1 MQVSEAVARAVALEC
16 PGTPI
21 FSLVGDANL
30 AIAGSFARDAHVR
43 QVMVRH
49 EGAAVAMAEGW
60 SRATGRVALASVTSG
75 PGLTHAATSLLAAS
89 RSRIPMV
96 IIAGAVPQQYPTGLQ
111 AMMNIDQRRLA
122 ESCEAE
128 YGAIRTAAGMR
139 EDLRSAFYRAVVHR
153 RPVVLDV
160 PLDVQSQ
167 EVDDDWTYV
176 PSTQYLPQPARL
188 PLDPDAAARI
198 VQALIAAER
207 PLIVAGRGAVA
218 ARQDLETLAERS
230 GALLGTTLPAKG
242 LFDGNPWSL
251 GIVGGYSS
259 EAGCELIR
267 SADLVVAFGAE
278 LGHFTTQDGTLFEGR
293 PIIRID
299 NRPDEALLPAAQ
311 IAVFQAD
318 ASAAAEALVIAHSQ
332 CSVQRPFRSEEVAE
346 LLTTPDD
353 LGPAPSDG
361 LLHPGETMRYVS
373 RLLPPDA
380 AIVIGGG
387 HFTSFPSLYLDR
399 PAQGSFI
406 LPFGA
411 AAIGQAVPIG
421 VGAAVGLPDRPVVV
435 IEGDGSLMMNIQ
447 ELETVSRIG
456 SKLLVL
462 VMNDGALSAERLRL
476 QAFGYDPSIVMYDS
490 PDFARIAEAFGWSA
504 RTVDTLPDLDEAFQE
519 FAIDD
524 RPMLVDV
531 RVSREIVINPV
542 GIRDLSRQR

>member
-96 IIAGAVPQQYPTGLQ
+96 IIAGAVSRQYPTGLQ

-128 YGAIRTAAGMR
+128 YGAIGTAAGMR

-176 PSTQYLPQPARL
+176 PSTQYLPQPVRL
-188 PLDPDAAARI
+188 PLEPDAAARI
-198 VQALIAAER
+198 VQDLIAAER

-278 LGHFTTQDGTLFEGR
+278 LGHFTTQAGTLFEGR

-299 NRPDEALLPAAQ
+299 NRPDEALLPSAQ

-332 CSVQRPFRSEEVAE
+332 CAVQRPFRSEEVAE

-373 RLLPPDA
+373 QLLPPDA

-399 PAQGSFI
+399 PAAGVVH
-406 LPFGA
+406 L
-411 AAIGQAVPIG
+411 AVRRCG
-421 VGAAVGLPDRPVVV
+421 NRTSRADRCRR
-435 IEGDGSLMMNIQ
+435 GRG
-447 ELETVSRIG
+447 
-456 SKLLVL
+456 
-462 VMNDGALSAERLRL
+462 
-476 QAFGYDPSIVMYDS
+476 
-490 PDFARIAEAFGWSA
+490 SA
-504 RTVDTLPDLDEAFQE
+504 RAPG
-519 FAIDD
+519 
-524 RPMLVDV
+524 R
-531 RVSREIVINPV
+531 RHR
-542 GIRDLSRQR
+542 G

>member
-30 AIAGSFARDAHVR
+30 AIAGSFARNTHVR

-60 SRATGRVALASVTSG
+60 SRATGKVALASVTSG

-122 ESCEAE
+122 EACEAE
-128 YGAIRTAAGMR
+128 YGVIGTAAGMR
-139 EDLRSAFYRAVVHR
+139 DELRNAFYRAVVHR

-167 EVDDDWTYV
+167 EVDDDWTYD
-176 PSTQYLPQPARL
+176 PSIRYLPQTLRL

-198 VQALIAAER
+198 LQDLVEAER
-207 PLIVAGRGAVA
+207 PLIVAGRGAVEA
-218 ARQDLETLAERS
+218 SNDLETLADQS

-259 EAGCELIR
+259 EAGRELIR
-267 SADLVVAFGAE
+267 QADLVLAFGAE
-278 LGHFTTQDGTLFEGR
+278 LGHFTTQNGTLLEGR
-293 PIIRID
+293 PVVRID
-299 NRPDEALLPAAQ
+299 NRPDEAPLPAAQ
-311 IAVFQAD
+311 ITVFQAD
-318 ASAAAEALVIAHSQ
+318 ASAAAEALVAAYSQ
-332 CSVQRPFRSEEVAE
+332 SPVPQPFRSDEVAA

-373 RLLPPDA
+373 RLLPPNA
-380 AIVIGGG
+380 AIVVGGG

-411 AAIGQAVPIG
+411 AAIGQAVPVG
-421 VGAAVGLPDRPVVV
+421 VGAAVGLPERPVIV

-447 ELETVSRIG
+447 EFETASRIG
-456 SKLLVL
+456 AKLLVL

-476 QAFGYDPSIVMYDS
+476 QAYGYDPSIVMYDS
-490 PDFARIAEAFGWSA
+490 PDFARIAQAFGWSA
-504 RTVDTLPDLDEAFQE
+504 RTVDTLSDLDEAFQE

>member
-16 PGTPI
+16 PDTPI

-128 YGAIRTAAGMR
+128 YGAIRTPAGMH
-139 EDLRSAFYRAVVHR
+139 EELRSAFYRAVVHR

-167 EVDDDWTYV
+167 EVEDERTYL
-176 PSTQYLPQPARL
+176 PSTRYLPQAAL
-188 PLDPDAAARI
+188 VALDPDAAARI
-198 VQALIAAER
+198 VQALVEAER
-207 PLIVAGRGAVA
+207 PLIVAGRGAIGA
-218 ARQDLETLAERS
+218 SRDLETLAERS

-259 EAGCELIR
+259 EAGHELIR
-267 SADLVVAFGAE
+267 SADLVLAFGAE
-278 LGHFTTQDGTLFEGR
+278 LGHFTTQDGTLLEGR
-293 PIIRID
+293 PVVRID
-299 NRPDEALLPAAQ
+299 NRPDEAPLPAAQ

-318 ASAAAEALVIAHSQ
+318 ASTAAEALVAAYTQS
-332 CSVQRPFRSEEVAE
+332 SAPRPFRSDEVAA

-361 LLHPGETMRYVS
+361 LLHPGETMRYLS
-373 RLLPPDA
+373 RLLPPNA
-380 AIVIGGG
+380 AIVVGGG

-411 AAIGQAVPIG
+411 AAIGQAVPVGI
-421 VGAAVGLPDRPVVV
+421 GAAVGLPDRPVIV
-435 IEGDGSLMMNIQ
+435 IEGDGSLMMHIQ
-447 ELETVSRIG
+447 EFETASRIG
-456 SKLLVL
+456 AKLLVL
-462 VMNDGALSAERLRL
+462 VMNDRALSAERLRL
-476 QAFGYDPSIVMYDS
+476 QAHGYDPSIVMYDS

-519 FAIDD
+519 FAIDN

-531 RVSREIVINPV
+531 RVSREIIINPV